1 MRYEVMMNPD
11 YRDAIVQNLKDAGC
25 SAGIIENFLRYF
37 DENQKEKQ
45 LELLEIHR
53 NQLLTQIHKE
63 EKKISCLDYLI
74 YQIKK

>member
-1 MRYEVMMNPD
+1 MMNPD

-53 NQLLTQIHKE
+53 NQLLTQIPVSYTHLRKN
-63 EKKISCLDYLI
+63 ICPI
-74 YQIKK
+74 IWN